1 MGYFT
6 FPDKIIEGL
15 QKAKPNSD
23 DYYAILAAALEI
35 KEDKWIDECHQ
46 VSNATAKAA
55 HRNDTASRYAI
66 LLQTDEQSNIDP
78 KYGYAITT
86 KLACWEYDLK
96 GDINKPIA
104 QYTGQLINQLHLDI
118 ASARAY
124 LEEQHKRLPG
134 K

>member
-1 MGYFT
+1 MIK
-6 FPDKIIEGL
+6 DL
-15 QKAKPNSD
+15 QNVKTNSD
-23 DYYAILAAALEI
+23 DYYAILAAALEN
-35 KEDKWIDECHQ
+35 EENKWIDECHQ

-55 HRNDTASRYAI
+55 HRIDTSSRYAI
-66 LLQTDEQSNIDP
+66 ILQTDEQSNIDP
-78 KYGYAITT
+78 KYGYAITA